1 MVVKSMKNNNKII
14 SGTAMAVF
22 LGFIS
27 ILSALFAQNID
38 IGSRILLFF
47 IGIVLILLRLRFSRG

>member
-1 MVVKSMKNNNKII
+1 MNNNNKII
-14 SGTAMAVF
+14 SSTAMAVF

-47 IGIVLILLRLRFSRG
+47 IGIVLILLGLRFSRG

>member
-1 MVVKSMKNNNKII
+1 MVVKSMNNNNKII

-27 ILSALFAQNID
+27 ILSALFSQNID

-47 IGIVLILLRLRFSRG
+47 IGIVLILLGLRFSRG

>member
-38 IGSRILLFF
+38 I
-47 IGIVLILLRLRFSRG
+47 